1 MTIFVRIVA
10 KMARLRHADML
21 YPRHAE
27 GAALNRK
34 RLARV
39 IIAAV
44 VTAAILVAIIV
55 GCGPKWGDGSA
66 NPNAGNAS
74 SSNSSGDSSSSSTSS
89 SSTSDD
95 SSANYATRVSVQL
108 PSCYMENMVFQRGK
122 TLVVKGTAQTSQR
135 GKVVDPTQLIT
146 TISQGKK
153 SASAQA
159 KISKNGDFT
168 CTLPKQKASLKP
180 YSLTILYNETT
191 LLTLKNVY
199 VGDVF
204 IAAGQ
209 SNMELN
215 YSQYYEGSGNSYNF
229 GGGLITTDDLPKQ
242 LSDNNVHFVASANS
256 SKGTDFPLRDVNE
269 QAGTWLEATADN
281 SQHFSYLAQQFA
293 MQLRAAH
300 PNVPIGII
308 QTAWGGTPIRRHVQ
322 GGDIYANHIAPLE
335 GFHVAGVL
343 WYQGCNDS
351 TNEAT
356 ALAYESQMTLLINQ
370 YREVFDQDDL
380 PFLYVQLARWPGYQ
394 YTQNVRF
401 AQLNTLS
408 NAGLRNASNVAMTVS
423 LDTDKGTSTLIHPLG
438 KDILGAR
445 MAAQYLA
452 MSEGKTI
459 PNGPLIA
466 HAKHA
471 SDGTIVLS
479 FQNGTATGLQAEKP
493 NYSKTE
499 SATVPDYD
507 ANPDATPLNGISN
520 VATPTSTPLQGF
532 EIADDSGKW
541 VSATATATIKGD
553 QIVLSAADGSSNC
566 NAVTQVRY
574 WWSGNP
580 VISSL
585 LYNDLGLPASPFI
598 AVVE

>member
-1 MTIFVRIVA
+1 M
-10 KMARLRHADML
+10 
-21 YPRHAE
+21 
-27 GAALNRK
+27 
-34 RLARV
+34 

-44 VTAAILVAIIV
+44 VTMAILVAIIV

-74 SSNSSGDSSSSSTSS
+74 SSNSSGNSSPSSTSS
-89 SSTSDD
+89 SRTSDD
-95 SSANYATRVSVQL
+95 SSANYATRASVQL
-108 PSCYMENMVFQRGK
+108 PSYYMENMVFQRGK
-122 TLVVKGTAQTSQR
+122 TLVIKGTAQTSQR
-135 GKVVDPTQLIT
+135 GKTVNPTQLVT

-153 SASAQA
+153 SSSAQA

-168 CTLPKQKASLKP
+168 CTLPKQKTSLKP
-180 YSLTILYNETT
+180 YSLTISYNETT

-204 IAAGQ
+204 VAAGQ

-215 YSQYYEGSGNSYNF
+215 YSQYYEGSGNAYNF
-229 GGGLITTDDLPKQ
+229 GGGLVTTDDLPKQ
-242 LSDNNVHFVASANS
+242 LSDKNVHFVASANS

-269 QAGTWLEATADN
+269 QADSWLEATTDN

-293 MQLRAAH
+293 IQLRAAH
-300 PNVPIGII
+300 PNVPVGII
-308 QTAWGGTPIRRHVQ
+308 QTAWGGTPIRNHVK

-343 WYQGCNDS
+343 WYQGCDDS
-351 TNEAT
+351 MNEAT
-356 ALAYESQMTLLINQ
+356 ALAYESQMTSLINQ
-370 YREVFDQDDL
+370 YRAVFDQDDL

-401 AQLNTLS
+401 AQLSTLK
-408 NAGLRNASNVAMTVS
+408 NVGLHNASNVAMTVS

-452 MSEGKTI
+452 MSEGKAV

-471 SDGTIVLS
+471 SDGTVVLS
-479 FQNGTATGLQAEKP
+479 FQKGTATGLQAKKP
-493 NYSKTE
+493 NYSKTAR
-499 SATVPDYD
+499 ATVPDYT
-507 ANPDATPLNGISN
+507 ANSNATPLDGIAN
-520 VATPTSTPLQGF
+520 VAIPTSESLQGF
-532 EIADDSGKW
+532 EIADTSGKW
-541 VSATATATIKGD
+541 GSAAAAIKGD
-553 QIVLSAADGSSNC
+553 QIVLSAAGGSSNL

-580 VISSL
+580 AISSL

-598 AVVE
+598 TIVE

>member
-1 MTIFVRIVA
+1 M
-10 KMARLRHADML
+10 KK
-21 YPRHAE
+21 
-27 GAALNRK
+27 K

-44 VTAAILVAIIV
+44 VTTAILVAIIV
-55 GCGPKWGDGSA
+55 GCGLKWGDGSA
-66 NPNAGNAS
+66 NVNGSNS
-74 SSNSSGDSSSSSTSS
+74 NSSNSASDNVSSNDNATQSNN
-89 SSTSDD
+89 
-95 SSANYATRVSVQL
+95 NYATRITVKL
-108 PSCYMENMVFQRGK
+108 PSYYLENMVFQRGK
-122 TLVVKGTAQTSQR
+122 TLIVKGTATTSQR

-408 NAGLRNASNVAMTVS
+408 NAGLRNAFNVAMTVS

-452 MSEGKTI
+452 MSEGRTI

-493 NYSKTE
+493 NYSKTA

-541 VSATATATIKGD
+541 VSATATATATIKGD

>member
-1 MTIFVRIVA
+1 M
-10 KMARLRHADML
+10 
-21 YPRHAE
+21 
-27 GAALNRK
+27 NRK

-55 GCGPKWGDGSA
+55 GCGPKWGNGSA

-108 PSCYMENMVFQRGK
+108 PSYYMENMVFQRGK

-135 GKVVDPTQLIT
+135 GKTVNPTQLVT

-159 KISKNGDFT
+159 KISKNGNFT

-452 MSEGKTI
+452 MSEGRTI

-479 FQNGTATGLQAEKP
+479 FRNGTATGLQAEKP
-493 NYSKTE
+493 NYSKTA

-541 VSATATATIKGD
+541 VSATATIKGD

>member
-66 NPNAGNAS
+66 NVNGSNS
-74 SSNSSGDSSSSSTSS
+74 NSSNSASDNVSSNDNAAQSNN
-89 SSTSDD
+89 
-95 SSANYATRVSVQL
+95 NYATRITVKL
-108 PSCYMENMVFQRGK
+108 PSYYLENMVFQRGK
-122 TLVVKGTAQTSQR
+122 TLVVKGTATTSQR

-199 VGDVF
+199 VGNVF

-493 NYSKTE
+493 NYSKTA

-541 VSATATATIKGD
+541 VSATATIKGD

>member
-1 MTIFVRIVA
+1 M
-10 KMARLRHADML
+10 KK
-21 YPRHAE
+21 
-27 GAALNRK
+27 K

-122 TLVVKGTAQTSQR
+122 TLIVKGTATTSQR

-452 MSEGKTI
+452 MSEGRTI

-493 NYSKTE
+493 NYSKTA

-541 VSATATATIKGD
+541 VSATVTIKGD

>member
-242 LSDNNVHFVASANS
+242 LSDNDVHFVASANS

-541 VSATATATIKGD
+541 VSATATIKGD

>member
-66 NPNAGNAS
+66 NVNGSNS
-74 SSNSSGDSSSSSTSS
+74 NSSNSASDNVSSNDNATQSNN
-89 SSTSDD
+89 
-95 SSANYATRVSVQL
+95 NYATRITVKL
-108 PSCYMENMVFQRGK
+108 PSYYLENMVFQRGK
-122 TLVVKGTAQTSQR
+122 TLIVKGTATTSQR

-269 QAGTWLEATADN
+269 QADTWLEATADN

-493 NYSKTE
+493 NYSKTA

-541 VSATATATIKGD
+541 VSATATIKGD

>member
-1 MTIFVRIVA
+1 M
-10 KMARLRHADML
+10 KK
-21 YPRHAE
+21 
-27 GAALNRK
+27 K

-44 VTAAILVAIIV
+44 ATAAILVAIIV

-108 PSCYMENMVFQRGK
+108 PSYYMENMVFQRGK
-122 TLVVKGTAQTSQR
+122 TLVIKGTAQTSQR
-135 GKVVDPTQLIT
+135 GKTVNPTQLVT

-159 KISKNGDFT
+159 IISKNGDFT

-479 FQNGTATGLQAEKP
+479 FQNGTATGLQSEKP
-493 NYSKTE
+493 NYSKTA

-541 VSATATATIKGD
+541 VSATATIKGD

>member
-452 MSEGKTI
+452 MSEGRTI

-493 NYSKTE
+493 NYSKTA

-541 VSATATATIKGD
+541 VSATATIKGD

>member
-1 MTIFVRIVA
+1 M
-10 KMARLRHADML
+10 KK
-21 YPRHAE
+21 
-27 GAALNRK
+27 K

-66 NPNAGNAS
+66 NVNGSN
-74 SSNSSGDSSSSSTSS
+74 SNSS
-89 SSTSDD
+89 
-95 SSANYATRVSVQL
+95 SSASDNVSSNDNATQSNNNYATRITVKL
-108 PSCYMENMVFQRGK
+108 PSYYLENMVFQRGK
-122 TLVVKGTAQTSQR
+122 TLVVKGTATTSQR

-308 QTAWGGTPIRRHVQ
+308 QTAWGGTPIRLHVQ

-445 MAAQYLA
+445 MAVQYLA
-452 MSEGKTI
+452 MSEGRTI

-493 NYSKTE
+493 NYSKTA

>member
-66 NPNAGNAS
+66 NVNGSNS
-74 SSNSSGDSSSSSTSS
+74 NSSNSASDNVSSNDNAAQSNN
-89 SSTSDD
+89 
-95 SSANYATRVSVQL
+95 NYATRITVKL
-108 PSCYMENMVFQRGK
+108 PSYYLENMVFQRGK
-122 TLVVKGTAQTSQR
+122 TLVVKGTATTSQR

-269 QAGTWLEATADN
+269 QADTWLEATADN

-493 NYSKTE
+493 NYSKTA

-541 VSATATATIKGD
+541 VSATATIKGD

>member
-1 MTIFVRIVA
+1 M
-10 KMARLRHADML
+10 
-21 YPRHAE
+21 
-27 GAALNRK
+27 
-34 RLARV
+34 

-66 NPNAGNAS
+66 NVNGSNS
-74 SSNSSGDSSSSSTSS
+74 NSSNSASDNVSSNDNATQSNN
-89 SSTSDD
+89 
-95 SSANYATRVSVQL
+95 NYATRITVKL
-108 PSCYMENMVFQRGK
+108 PSYYLENMVFQRGK
-122 TLVVKGTAQTSQR
+122 TLVVKGTATTSQR

-159 KISKNGDFT
+159 IIFKNGDFT
-168 CTLPKQKASLKP
+168 CTLPKQKTSLKP
-180 YSLTILYNETT
+180 YSLTISYNETT

-204 IAAGQ
+204 VAAGQ

-215 YSQYYEGSGNSYNF
+215 YSQYYEGSGNAYNF
-229 GGGLITTDDLPKQ
+229 GGGLVTTDDLPKQ
-242 LSDNNVHFVASANS
+242 LSDKNVHFVASANS

-269 QAGTWLEATADN
+269 QADSWLEATTDN

-293 MQLRAAH
+293 IQLRAAH
-300 PNVPIGII
+300 PNVPVGII
-308 QTAWGGTPIRRHVQ
+308 QTAWGGTPIRNHVK

-343 WYQGCNDS
+343 WYQGCDDS
-351 TNEAT
+351 MNEAT
-356 ALAYESQMTLLINQ
+356 ALAYESQMTSLINQ
-370 YREVFDQDDL
+370 YRAVFDQDDL

-401 AQLNTLS
+401 AQLSTLK
-408 NAGLRNASNVAMTVS
+408 NVGLHNASNVAMTVS

-452 MSEGKTI
+452 MSEGKAV

-479 FQNGTATGLQAEKP
+479 FQKGTATGLQAKKP
-493 NYSKTE
+493 NYSKTAR
-499 SATVPDYD
+499 ATVPDYT
-507 ANPDATPLNGISN
+507 ANSNATPLDGIAN
-520 VATPTSTPLQGF
+520 VATPTSESLQGF
-532 EIADDSGKW
+532 GIADASGKW
-541 VSATATATIKGD
+541 VSAAAAIKGD
-553 QIVLSAADGSSNC
+553 QIVLSAADGSSNL

-580 VISSL
+580 AISSL

-598 AVVE
+598 TIVE

>member
-1 MTIFVRIVA
+1 M
-10 KMARLRHADML
+10 
-21 YPRHAE
+21 
-27 GAALNRK
+27 
-34 RLARV
+34 
-39 IIAAV
+39 
-44 VTAAILVAIIV
+44 
-55 GCGPKWGDGSA
+55 
-66 NPNAGNAS
+66 
-74 SSNSSGDSSSSSTSS
+74 
-89 SSTSDD
+89 
-95 SSANYATRVSVQL
+95 
-108 PSCYMENMVFQRGK
+108 
-122 TLVVKGTAQTSQR
+122 
-135 GKVVDPTQLIT
+135 
-146 TISQGKK
+146 
-153 SASAQA
+153 
-159 KISKNGDFT
+159 
-168 CTLPKQKASLKP
+168 
-180 YSLTILYNETT
+180 
-191 LLTLKNVY
+191 Y

-204 IAAGQ
+204 IVAGQ

-322 GGDIYANHIAPLE
+322 GGDIYTNHIAPLE

-356 ALAYESQMTLLINQ
+356 AMAYESQMTLLINQ

-479 FQNGTATGLQAEKP
+479 FRNGTATGLQAEKP
-493 NYSKTE
+493 NYSKTA

-541 VSATATATIKGD
+541 VSATATATATIKGD

>member
-1 MTIFVRIVA
+1 M
-10 KMARLRHADML
+10 
-21 YPRHAE
+21 
-27 GAALNRK
+27 
-34 RLARV
+34 

-44 VTAAILVAIIV
+44 VTMAILVAIIV

-66 NPNAGNAS
+66 NSNADNVS

-95 SSANYATRVSVQL
+95 SSANYATRASVQL
-108 PSCYMENMVFQRGK
+108 PSYYMENMVFQRGK
-122 TLVVKGTAQTSQR
+122 TLVIKGTAQTSQR
-135 GKVVDPTQLIT
+135 GKTVNPTQLVT

-153 SASAQA
+153 SSSAQA

-168 CTLPKQKASLKP
+168 CTLPKQKTSLKP
-180 YSLTILYNETT
+180 YSLTISYNETT

-204 IAAGQ
+204 VAAGQ

-215 YSQYYEGSGNSYNF
+215 YSQYYEGSGNAYNF
-229 GGGLITTDDLPKQ
+229 GGGLVTTDDLPKQ
-242 LSDNNVHFVASANS
+242 LSDKNVHFVASANS

-269 QAGTWLEATADN
+269 QADSWLEATTDN

-300 PNVPIGII
+300 PNVPVGII
-308 QTAWGGTPIRRHVQ
+308 QTAWGGTPIRNHVK

-343 WYQGCNDS
+343 WYQGCDDS
-351 TNEAT
+351 MNEAT
-356 ALAYESQMTLLINQ
+356 ALAYESQMTSLINQ
-370 YREVFDQDDL
+370 YRAVFDQDDL

-401 AQLNTLS
+401 AQLSTLK
-408 NAGLRNASNVAMTVS
+408 NVGLHNASNVAMTVS

-452 MSEGKTI
+452 MSEGKAI

-479 FQNGTATGLQAEKP
+479 FQKGTATGLQAEKP
-493 NYSKTE
+493 NYSKTA
-499 SATVPDYD
+499 SATVPDYT
-507 ANPDATPLNGISN
+507 ANPNATPLDGIAN
-520 VATPTSTPLQGF
+520 VAIPTSESLQGF
-532 EIADDSGKW
+532 EIADISGKW
-541 VSATATATIKGD
+541 GSAAAAIKGD
-553 QIVLSAADGSSNC
+553 QIVLSAAGGSSNL

-580 VISSL
+580 AISSL

-598 AVVE
+598 TIVE

>member
-66 NPNAGNAS
+66 NVNGSNS
-74 SSNSSGDSSSSSTSS
+74 NSSNSASDNVSSNDNAAQSNN
-89 SSTSDD
+89 
-95 SSANYATRVSVQL
+95 NYATRITVKL
-108 PSCYMENMVFQRGK
+108 PSYYLENMVFQRGK
-122 TLVVKGTAQTSQR
+122 TLVVKGTATTSQR

-541 VSATATATIKGD
+541 VSATATIKGD

>member
-1 MTIFVRIVA
+1 M
-10 KMARLRHADML
+10 
-21 YPRHAE
+21 
-27 GAALNRK
+27 NRK

-66 NPNAGNAS
+66 NVNGSNS
-74 SSNSSGDSSSSSTSS
+74 NSSNSASDNVSSNDNATQSNN
-89 SSTSDD
+89 
-95 SSANYATRVSVQL
+95 NYATRITVKL
-108 PSCYMENMVFQRGK
+108 PSYYLENMVFQRGK
-122 TLVVKGTAQTSQR
+122 TLVVKGTATTSQR

-153 SASAQA
+153 SSSAQA
-159 KISKNGDFT
+159 IISKNGDFT

-199 VGDVF
+199 VGNVF
-204 IAAGQ
+204 VAAGQ

-215 YSQYYEGSGNSYNF
+215 YSQYYEGSGNAYNF
-229 GGGLITTDDLPKQ
+229 GGGLVTTDDLPKQ

-256 SKGTDFPLRDVNE
+256 SKGTDFPLRDVNG

-408 NAGLRNASNVAMTVS
+408 NAGLRNAFNVAMTVS

-471 SDGTIVLS
+471 SVGTIVLS

-493 NYSKTE
+493 NYSKTA
-499 SATVPDYD
+499 SAIVPDYD
-507 ANPDATPLNGISN
+507 ANPDATPLDGISN

-541 VSATATATIKGD
+541 VSATATIKGD

>member
-1 MTIFVRIVA
+1 M
-10 KMARLRHADML
+10 KK
-21 YPRHAE
+21 
-27 GAALNRK
+27 K

-66 NPNAGNAS
+66 NVNGSN
-74 SSNSSGDSSSSSTSS
+74 SNSS
-89 SSTSDD
+89 
-95 SSANYATRVSVQL
+95 SSASDNVSSNDNATQSNNNYATRITVKL
-108 PSCYMENMVFQRGK
+108 PSYYLENMVFQRGK
-122 TLVVKGTAQTSQR
+122 TLVVKGTATTSQR

-146 TISQGKK
+146 TIFQGKK

-281 SQHFSYLAQQFA
+281 SQHFSYLAQQFV

-408 NAGLRNASNVAMTVS
+408 NAGLRDASNVAMTVS

-493 NYSKTE
+493 NYSKTA

>member
-1 MTIFVRIVA
+1 M
-10 KMARLRHADML
+10 KK
-21 YPRHAE
+21 
-27 GAALNRK
+27 K

-66 NPNAGNAS
+66 NVNGSN
-74 SSNSSGDSSSSSTSS
+74 SNSS
-89 SSTSDD
+89 
-95 SSANYATRVSVQL
+95 SSASDNVSSNDNAAQSNNNYATRITVKF
-108 PSCYMENMVFQRGK
+108 PSYYLENMVFQRGK
-122 TLVVKGTAQTSQR
+122 TLVVKGTATTSQR

-204 IAAGQ
+204 ITAGQ

-269 QAGTWLEATADN
+269 QADTWLEATADN

-493 NYSKTE
+493 NYSKTA

>member
-1 MTIFVRIVA
+1 M
-10 KMARLRHADML
+10 
-21 YPRHAE
+21 
-27 GAALNRK
+27 
-34 RLARV
+34 
-39 IIAAV
+39 
-44 VTAAILVAIIV
+44 
-55 GCGPKWGDGSA
+55 
-66 NPNAGNAS
+66 
-74 SSNSSGDSSSSSTSS
+74 
-89 SSTSDD
+89 
-95 SSANYATRVSVQL
+95 
-108 PSCYMENMVFQRGK
+108 
-122 TLVVKGTAQTSQR
+122 
-135 GKVVDPTQLIT
+135 
-146 TISQGKK
+146 
-153 SASAQA
+153 
-159 KISKNGDFT
+159 
-168 CTLPKQKASLKP
+168 
-180 YSLTILYNETT
+180 
-191 LLTLKNVY
+191 Y

-242 LSDNNVHFVASANS
+242 LSNNNVHFVASANS

-281 SQHFSYLAQQFA
+281 SQHFSYLAQQFV

-322 GGDIYANHIAPLE
+322 GGDIYTNHIAPLE

-479 FQNGTATGLQAEKP
+479 FRNGTATGLQAEKP
-493 NYSKTE
+493 NYSKTA

-520 VATPTSTPLQGF
+520 VATPTSTPLQRY

-541 VSATATATIKGD
+541 VSATATATATIKGD

-566 NAVTQVRY
+566 NAVAQVRY

>member
-1 MTIFVRIVA
+1 M
-10 KMARLRHADML
+10 
-21 YPRHAE
+21 
-27 GAALNRK
+27 
-34 RLARV
+34 

-44 VTAAILVAIIV
+44 VTMAILVAIIV

-74 SSNSSGDSSSSSTSS
+74 SSNSSGNSSPSSTSS
-89 SSTSDD
+89 SRTSDD
-95 SSANYATRVSVQL
+95 SSANYATRASVQL
-108 PSCYMENMVFQRGK
+108 PSYYMENMVFQRGK
-122 TLVVKGTAQTSQR
+122 TLVIKGTAQTSQR
-135 GKVVDPTQLIT
+135 GKTVNPTQLVT

-153 SASAQA
+153 SSSAQA

-168 CTLPKQKASLKP
+168 CTLPKQKTSLKP
-180 YSLTILYNETT
+180 YSLTISYNETT

-204 IAAGQ
+204 VAAGQ

-215 YSQYYEGSGNSYNF
+215 YSQYYEGSGNAYNF
-229 GGGLITTDDLPKQ
+229 GGGLVTTDDLPKQ
-242 LSDNNVHFVASANS
+242 LSDKNVHFVASANS

-269 QAGTWLEATADN
+269 QADSWLEATTDN

-300 PNVPIGII
+300 PNVPVGII
-308 QTAWGGTPIRRHVQ
+308 QTAWGGTPIRNHVKD
-322 GGDIYANHIAPLE
+322 GDIYANHIAPLE

-343 WYQGCNDS
+343 WYQGCDDS
-351 TNEAT
+351 MNEAT
-356 ALAYESQMTLLINQ
+356 ALAYESQMTSLINQ
-370 YREVFDQDDL
+370 YRAVFDQDDL

-401 AQLNTLS
+401 AQLSTLK
-408 NAGLRNASNVAMTVS
+408 NVGLHNASNVAMTVS

-452 MSEGKTI
+452 MSEGKAI

-479 FQNGTATGLQAEKP
+479 FQKGTATGLQAEKP
-493 NYSKTE
+493 NYSKTA
-499 SATVPDYD
+499 SATVPDYT
-507 ANPDATPLNGISN
+507 ANSNATPLDGIAN
-520 VATPTSTPLQGF
+520 VAIPTSESLQGF
-532 EIADDSGKW
+532 EIADISGKW
-541 VSATATATIKGD
+541 GSAAAAIKGD
-553 QIVLSAADGSSNC
+553 QIVLSAAGGSSNL

-580 VISSL
+580 AISSL

-598 AVVE
+598 TIVE

>member
-95 SSANYATRVSVQL
+95 SSANYATRITVKL
-108 PSCYMENMVFQRGK
+108 PSYYLENMVFQRGK
-122 TLVVKGTAQTSQR
+122 TLVVKGTATTSQR

-199 VGDVF
+199 VGNVF

-269 QAGTWLEATADN
+269 QADTWLEATADN

-493 NYSKTE
+493 NYSKTA

-541 VSATATATIKGD
+541 VSATATIKGD